1 MTTFITHSPRE
12 TFNLAANFAKQ
23 YQDKG
28 GIIAL
33 IGDLGSGKT
42 TFVQGIALGL
52 GITERVLSPTFIFI
66 RQHTIPNC
74 ERVLYHIDLYRV
86 EDYQNMNQLGLDEI
100 IANPNNIT
108 LIEWAEK
115 IGKILPQTATII
127 KIDRISEN
135 SRRITINA
143 AGFDAVSKVQ

>member
-1 MTTFITHSPRE
+1 MATFVTHSPRE

-52 GITERVLSPTFIFI
+52 GITEKILSPTFVFI
-66 RQHTIPNC
+66 RTHQLPNSH
-74 ERVLYHIDLYRV
+74 RLLYHVDLYRL
-86 EDYQNMNQLGLDEI
+86 EDHRNINQLGLDEI
-100 IANPNNIT
+100 LANPENII

-115 IGKILPQTATII
+115 IKKILPKTATVIRVD
-127 KIDRISEN
+127 KSSEET
-135 SRRITINA
+135 RRIIINA
-143 AGFDAVSKVQ
+143 ADFGALSEAQ

>member
-1 MTTFITHSPRE
+1 MDTFITHSSKE
-12 TFNLAANFAKQ
+12 TFDKAYKFAEK
-23 YQDKG
+23 YQNKG

-42 TFVQGIALGL
+42 TFVQGIASGL

-66 RQHTIPNC
+66 RQHKIPNS
-74 ERVLYHIDLYRV
+74 ERILHHIDLYRV
-86 EDYQNMNQLGLDEI
+86 EDYQNINQLGLDEI
-100 IANPNNIT
+100 IANPDNIA

-143 AGFDAVSKVQ
+143 AGFDAVSEVQ